1 MGNNITYSRYF
12 SSDDFSKRGIPDRN
26 RMMSVVK
33 IGDRMANHSRPSRT
47 FSEMMKI
54 PHHNT
59 ISPK

>member
-1 MGNNITYSRYF
+1 M
-12 SSDDFSKRGIPDRN
+12 PDRN
-26 RMMSVVK
+26 KMMSVVK

-47 FSEMMKI
+47 FREMMKI